1 MGILKNVKAKEQN
14 AVLRHIQH
22 RTCVAG
28 KTSNHVR
35 VRGHKIDPEKLSRW
49 MKEAGLDQPSIST
62 RPLSRPLSRKLMFF
76 YYLTTCSNCSSVAKL
91 YKHIY
96 QFTLQLSETGLVQF
110 CRVSTTGYCTIDS
123 KHCGK

>member
-28 KTSNHVR
+28 KTSSHVR

-49 MKEAGLDQPSIST
+49 VKEAGLDQPSIST
-62 RPLSRPLSRKLMFF
+62 GPLSRQLIFSCYRMAF
-76 YYLTTCSNCSSVAKL
+76 TNCYSIAKL

-96 QFTLQLSETGLVQF
+96 QFPVRLSETGLVQC